1 VPAAS
6 QLPPRGRVAPG
17 APGEVP
23 SSGPVARFASLAA
36 RHGRV
41 VVAGALALT
50 ALLAVPFL
58 TFGSDEIASQEPAGS
73 VFDARDA
80 LEERFGGDVIAW
92 NVVIEAND
100 GQILDRDGLLALRGR
115 IQALQN
121 DPVVGPILL
130 EQTDPV
136 TGQRAVGVQ
145 TVADAVDGTLLQ
157 RSLGGLDGAD
167 DAAVAAVVGPI
178 IDERGPAEL
187 GLSMLAS
194 RDDAS
199 GSWTSPALVITVLAD
214 TAAIDGAIDDDGATD
229 VLVVEE
235 AARAVETILNDGDE
249 LQAFGIILDQNLT
262 AGEQGE
268 AAGPYIG
275 FTVLTAIVL
284 VGVAFSS
291 YWTLAVV
298 GAGLIALLVWLEG
311 LSNLIGL
318 ADDQI
323 LATIVPIAMIAFGV
337 DYAFHAVGRYREER
351 TAHHDH
357 ERALARGLAG
367 VTPALLLALGTG
379 AFAFLANAI
388 SGIESITQFG
398 IAAAIALTS
407 AYLVLGIV
415 VPVAVALIERH
426 VEDKPVPGGR
436 ALAFGGGFAAAA
448 TAMAAVLFVVF
459 LSPAIGLGLLAS
471 YLVVFLIVPAL
482 LIGRRAPVA
491 VAAGT
496 GRTTATAPGSDD
508 PLAAMPDP
516 QHAPPSDGRIAAAIG
531 RTVSVVAARR
541 VVVLP
546 LAAVLTAAAA
556 VSAVQVPTAFDVE
569 DFFTSDSGFVVGIG
583 KVDEHVGDQGG
594 EPADVYLSTD
604 LDDPAT
610 VAAITDFVAEV
621 AALDTDLLARSSDGF
636 VAIGAEALTVLDGTS
651 SLSPLEASQLLA
663 PANDDGHQAIRL
675 ELGLVGSRAQENVE
689 ATRALLDPM
698 VADLR
703 ETLEASHPGSEA
715 VLTGGPIVRQAS
727 LDAVSDSLQTS
738 IPIAVLLCLMI
749 AWTVMRSL
757 RYAVVSLVPILLV
770 IAWLYGFM
778 NVAGFSVNLVTGTI
792 GAISVGVGIAYAI
805 HFTMRYRQELARARS
820 RMEALEAAAVGT
832 GLALVG
838 STVSSVAG
846 FAILAFAPMPLF
858 ANYGLLTAIM
868 IVLALISSLLVLPG
882 LLLLVSNEPIEFE
895 GPGTPGRLSEPV
907 VAGR

>member
-1 VPAAS
+1 VPTSS
-6 QLPPRGRVAPG
+6 QSPSRGRVTPG
-17 APGEVP
+17 SPGEVP
-23 SSGPVARFASLAA
+23 TSGPVARFAAFTA
-36 RHGRV
+36 RHGRAV
-41 VVAGALALT
+41 VTAAVALT

-58 TFGSDEIASQEPAGS
+58 TFGSDEIASQEPAGAI
-73 VFDARDA
+73 FDARDA
-80 LEERFGGDVIAW
+80 LDQRFGGNVIAW
-92 NVVIEAND
+92 SFVIEASD
-100 GQILDRDGLLALRGR
+100 GQILDRDGLLALRER
-115 IQALQN
+115 IEALQD

-130 EQTDPV
+130 EQTDPA
-136 TGQRAVGVQ
+136 TGQRAVGVR
-145 TVADAVDGTLLQ
+145 TVGDAIDGTLVQ
-157 RSLGGLDGAD
+157 AGLGGLDGAD
-167 DAAVAAVVGPI
+167 DATVATVAGQI

-187 GLSMLAS
+187 GVSVQAT

-199 GSWTSPALVITVLAD
+199 GWWTSPALVIGVLAD
-214 TAAIDGAIDDDGATD
+214 TAAIDGAIDAEGDTD

-235 AARAVETILNDGDE
+235 AARAVEDVLNDGDE
-249 LQAFGIILDQNLT
+249 LEAFGIILDQNLT

-337 DYAFHAVGRYREER
+337 DYAFHAIGRYREER
-351 TAHHDH
+351 AAHHDH
-357 ERALARGLAG
+357 ERALTRGLAG

-379 AFAFLANAI
+379 AFAFLANAV

-398 IAAAIALTS
+398 IAAAIALTA
-407 AYLVLGIV
+407 AYVVLGIV

-426 VEDKPVPGGR
+426 VQHKPVPGGR
-436 ALAFGGGFAAAA
+436 ALAIGGGLAAAA

-459 LSPAIGLGLLAS
+459 LDPAIGLGLLAG
-471 YLVVFLIVPAL
+471 YLVVFLIAPAL
-482 LIGRRAPVA
+482 LIGRRAPVVA
-491 VAAGT
+491 TPSRSANTARTTIETVAA
-496 GRTTATAPGSDD
+496 AD
-508 PLAAMPDP
+508 PLAAPTDE
-516 QHAPPSDGRIAAAIG
+516 HAPPRDGRVATAIG
-531 RTVSVVAARR
+531 RTVSFVAARR

-569 DFFTSDSGFVVGIG
+569 DFFTADSGFVVGIE
-583 KVDEHVGDQGG
+583 KVGEHVGDQGG
-594 EPADVYLSTD
+594 EPADIYISTD
-604 LDDPAT
+604 LDDPEAIT
-610 VAAITDFVAEV
+610 AITDFVAEV
-621 AALDTDLLARSSDGF
+621 AALDTALLARSSDGS
-636 VAIGAEALTVLDGTS
+636 VAIAAESLTVLAGTS

-663 PANDDGHQAIRL
+663 PANDDGYQAIRF

-689 ATRALLDPM
+689 ATRDLLEPM
-698 VADLR
+698 VATLQ

-738 IPIAVLLCLMI
+738 IPIAVLLCLLI

-805 HFTMRYRQELARARS
+805 HFTMRYRQELHRATS
-820 RMEALEAAAVGT
+820 RMEALHAAAVGT

-846 FAILAFAPMPLF
+846 VAVAEGGGFEPPRPLRAYTDSSRAP
-858 ANYGLLTAIM
+858 
-868 IVLALISSLLVLPG
+868 
-882 LLLLVSNEPIEFE
+882 
-895 GPGTPGRLSEPV
+895 
-907 VAGR
+907 

>member
-1 VPAAS
+1 MT
-6 QLPPRGRVAPG
+6 
-17 APGEVP
+17 
-23 SSGPVARFASLAA
+23 
-36 RHGRV
+36 
-41 VVAGALALT
+41 LT

-58 TFGSDEIASQEPAGS
+58 TSGSEEIASQEPAGA

-80 LEERFGGDVIAW
+80 LDERFGGDVIAW
-92 NVVIEAND
+92 NLVMEAND
-100 GQILDRDGLLALRGR
+100 GQILDRDGLLALRER
-115 IQALQN
+115 IETLQG
-121 DPVVGPILL
+121 DPVVGPTLL
-130 EQTDPV
+130 ERTDPV
-136 TGQRAVGVQ
+136 TGQRAIGVQ
-145 TVADAVDGTLLQ
+145 TIGDAIDGTLRQ
-157 RSLGGLDGAD
+157 AGLGGLDGAD
-167 DAAVAAVVGPI
+167 DAAVATVAGQI
-178 IDERGPAEL
+178 IDERGPGAL
-187 GLSMLAS
+187 GVSVQAT
-194 RDDAS
+194 RDEDS
-199 GSWTSPALVITVLAD
+199 GWWTSPALVITVLAD
-214 TAAIDGAIDDDGATD
+214 TAAIDGAIDADGDTD
-229 VLVVEE
+229 VLAVEA
-235 AARAVETILNDGDE
+235 AARAVEAVLDGGDD
-249 LQAFGIILDQNLT
+249 LDAFGIILDQNLT

-311 LSNLIGL
+311 ISNLIGL

-351 TAHHDH
+351 AAQHDHQRDDH

-388 SGIESITQFG
+388 SGIQSITQFG
-398 IAAAIALTS
+398 IAAAIALTA

-426 VEDKPVPGGR
+426 VEDRPVPGGR
-436 ALAFGGGFAAAA
+436 VLGVGAGLAAAA

-459 LSPAIGLGLLAS
+459 LDPAIGLGLLAA
-471 YLVVFLIVPAL
+471 YLVVFLLVPAL
-482 LIGRRAPVA
+482 LIGRRAPVDVGSS
-491 VAAGT
+491 VAFTASKVAT
-496 GRTTATAPGSDD
+496 GRSDD
-508 PLAAMPDP
+508 RHAGMREPEP
-516 QHAPPSDGRIAAAIG
+516 APPTDGRIAAAIG
-531 RTVSVVAARR
+531 RAVSVVAARR
-541 VVVLP
+541 IIVLP
-546 LAAVLTAAAA
+546 LAAVLTGIAA

-569 DFFTSDSGFVVGIG
+569 DFFTSDSGFVVGIE
-583 KVDEHVGDQGG
+583 KVEEHIGDQGG
-594 EPADVYLSTD
+594 EPADVYISTD
-604 LDDPAT
+604 LDDPAA
-610 VAAITDFVAEV
+610 VAAVTDFVAEV
-621 AALDTDLLARSSDGF
+621 AALDTDLLARSSDGS
-636 VAIGAEALTVLDGTS
+636 VAIDAEALTVLAGTS

-663 PANDDGHQAIRL
+663 PADDDGYEAIRF
-675 ELGLVGSRAQENVE
+675 ELGLVGTRAQENVE
-689 ATRALLDPM
+689 ATRDLLDPM
-698 VADLR
+698 VADLQ
-703 ETLEASHPGSEA
+703 ETLEQRHPGSQA
-715 VLTGGPIVRQAS
+715 VLTGGPIIRQAS

-738 IPIAVLLCLMI
+738 IPIAVLLCLLI
-749 AWTVMRSL
+749 AWGVMRSL

-805 HFTMRYRQELARARS
+805 HFTMRYRQELRTALS
-820 RMEALEAAAVGT
+820 RMEALHAAAVGT

-868 IVLALISSLLVLPG
+868 IVLALLSSLLVLPG
-882 LLLLVSNEPIEFE
+882 LLLLVSQ
-895 GPGTPGRLSEPV
+895 EPV
-907 VAGR
+907 GPEEPGATDLQGEPVGAMQ

>member
-1 VPAAS
+1 VTSAP
-6 QLPPRGRVAPG
+6 QLTPRGSSAPG
-17 APGEVP
+17 ALGETP
-23 SSGPVARFASLAA
+23 PSGPVVRFAEFAA
-36 RHGRV
+36 RHGRA
-41 VVAGALALT
+41 VVAGALVLT

-58 TFGSDEIASQEPAGS
+58 TFGSDELASQEPAGA

-80 LEERFGGDVIAW
+80 LDERFGGNVIAW
-92 NVVIEAND
+92 NFVIEADD
-100 GQILDRDGLLALRGR
+100 GQILDRDGLLALRER
-115 IQALQN
+115 IEALQT

-130 EQTDPV
+130 EQTDPA
-136 TGQRAVGVQ
+136 TGQRAIGVQ
-145 TVADAVDGTLLQ
+145 TLGDAIDGALLQ
-157 RSLGGLDGAD
+157 AGLGGLDGAD
-167 DAAVAAVVGPI
+167 EATVATVAGQIV
-178 IDERGPAEL
+178 DERGPAEL
-187 GLSMLAS
+187 GVSVLAT

-199 GSWTSPALVITVLAD
+199 GWWTSPALVIGVLAD
-214 TAAIDGAIDDDGATD
+214 TAAIDGAIDADGATD
-229 VLVVEE
+229 VLAVEE
-235 AARAVETILNDGDE
+235 AARAVEDVLNDGDE

-275 FTVLTAIVL
+275 FTVLTAIAL

-351 TAHHDH
+351 SAQHDH
-357 ERALARGLAG
+357 EHALARGLAG

-388 SGIESITQFG
+388 SGIQSITQFG
-398 IAAAIALTS
+398 IAAAIALTA
-407 AYLVLGIV
+407 AYVVLGIV
-415 VPVAVALIERH
+415 VPIAVALIERH
-426 VEDKPVPGGR
+426 VEHRPVPGGR
-436 ALAFGGGFAAAA
+436 VLALGGGFAAAA

-459 LSPAIGLGLLAS
+459 LDPAIGLGLLAG

-482 LIGRRAPVA
+482 LIGRRATVA
-491 VAAGT
+491 VA
-496 GRTTATAPGSDD
+496 TTMTTTMTTTSGSNESLTAPTD
-508 PLAAMPDP
+508 PE
-516 QHAPPSDGRIAAAIG
+516 HAPPSDGRIAAAIG
-531 RTVSVVAARR
+531 RTVSFVAARR
-541 VVVLP
+541 ILVLP
-546 LAAVLTAAAA
+546 LAAVLTGVAA
-556 VSAVQVPTAFDVE
+556 VFAVQVPTAFDVE
-569 DFFTSDSGFVVGIG
+569 DFFTADSGFVVGIE

-594 EPADVYLSTD
+594 EPADVYISTD
-604 LDDPAT
+604 LDDPAA

-621 AALDTDLLARSSDGF
+621 AALGTDLLARSSDGS
-636 VAIGAEALTVLDGTS
+636 VAIDAEALTVLAGTS

-663 PANDDGHQAIRL
+663 PANDDGYQAIRF
-675 ELGLVGSRAQENVE
+675 ELGLVGSRAQENIE
-689 ATRALLDPM
+689 ATRELLDPM
-698 VADLR
+698 VVDLQ
-703 ETLEASHPGSEA
+703 ETLAASHPGSEA

-738 IPIAVLLCLMI
+738 IPIAVLLCLLI
-749 AWTVMRSL
+749 AWSVMRSL

-778 NVAGFSVNLVTGTI
+778 NIAGFSVNLVTGTI

-805 HFTMRYRQELARARS
+805 HVTMRYRQELAWAS
-820 RMEALEAAAVGT
+820 TRMEALEAAAVGT

-846 FAILAFAPMPLF
+846 FVILAFAPMPLF

-868 IVLALISSLLVLPG
+868 IVLALLSSLVVLPG
-882 LLLLVSNEPIEFE
+882 LLLLVSK
-895 GPGTPGRLSEPV
+895 EPV
-907 VAGR
+907 ELDRPDATNLRDKAVVAVR